1 MTHPAF
7 LTLIS
12 KHHETGN
19 VWSFRFRPS
28 QPLHWIAGQF
38 IRVELPH
45 HNPDPEGTKRF
56 FTIAS
61 PPHEDYVQI
70 STRITTSSFKQAL
83 SRTKPTSSLTLL
95 DHPAG
100 DFLWPTPTPPH
111 LLLAAQGIGITP
123 FYSMLASRVHHGQP
137 LTATLLYT
145 NRSDA
150 IPFLDQLQSWT
161 TSHPEFRLILS
172 SDRINTAALSRLE
185 LGFPLI
191 HSQIYVSG
199 PSNLITLLGPPHNL
213 KPAQLHQ
220 DFFPNYASSD
230 Y

>member
-1 MTHPAF
+1 MTHPVT
-7 LTLIS
+7 LSLIS

-19 VWSFRFRPS
+19 IWSFRFRPS
-28 QPLHWIAGQF
+28 RPLSWVAGQF

-45 HNPDPEGTKRF
+45 PNSDTEGTKRF

-61 PPHEDYVQI
+61 PPHEAYVQI
-70 STRITTSSFKQAL
+70 STRITASSFKQAL
-83 SRTKPTSSLTLL
+83 SRLEPSGILMLL

-100 DFLWPTPTPPH
+100 DFLWPAPAPRY

-123 FYSMLASRVHHGQP
+123 FYSMLASRVHHAQP
-137 LTATLLYT
+137 LAATLLYT

-150 IPFLDQLQSWT
+150 IPFLDQLQSWA
-161 TSHPEFRLILS
+161 TSHPEFRLIFS
-172 SDRINTAALSRLE
+172 SDRINTATLTRLE
-185 LGFPLI
+185 LGFPLS

-199 PSNLITLLGPPHNL
+199 PSNLLTLLGPPHNL
-213 KPAQLHQ
+213 KPTQLKQ
-220 DFFPNYASSD
+220 DFFPNYASPD